1 MDNWK
6 KAVIVG
12 SAAGAAIL
20 FLKKRRPAGIL
31 VAGVGLAVLATEY
44 PQTFEQIA
52 DMAPGQLGR
61 GLRLVDMLSKAGQRL
76 AEVGTQP
83 QERIAGE
90 YET

>member
-12 SAAGAAIL
+12 SAAGAAVL

-44 PQTFEQIA
+44 PQAFEQIA
-52 DMAPGQLGR
+52 DLAPGQLGR

-76 AEVGTQP
+76 AEVGADQQDRLT
-83 QERIAGE
+83 EE
-90 YET
+90 YEI

>member
-12 SAAGAAIL
+12 SAAGAMVL
-20 FLKKRRPAGIL
+20 LLKGRRPAGIL

-52 DMAPGQLGR
+52 GLAPGQLGR

-76 AEVGTQP
+76 AEVG
-83 QERIAGE
+83 GE
-90 YET
+90 SREPDYEV

>member
-12 SAAGAAIL
+12 SAAGAMVL
-20 FLKKRRPAGIL
+20 LLKGRRPAGIL

-52 DMAPGQLGR
+52 DLAPGQLGR

-76 AEVGTQP
+76 AEVGGQNREP
-83 QERIAGE
+83 D
-90 YET
+90 YEV

>member
-20 FLKKRRPAGIL
+20 FVKNRRPAGIL
-31 VAGVGLAVLATEY
+31 VAGVGLAVLASEY
-44 PQTFEQIA
+44 PERFEQIA

-76 AEVGTQP
+76 AEVGSEP